1 VSLYRTWRP
10 KSFGDLVGQ
19 DAVVRTL
26 QTALSSGKLAHAY
39 LFSGPRGS
47 GKTSA
52 AKIMARCVNCVKGP
66 TAEPDNTCEACLA
79 ILAGTAL
86 DVLEIDAASNRGIDA
101 IRELREAVRFAPAQ
115 MPKKVYILDEA
126 HAITSEGANAFLK
139 TLEEPPP
146 HVIFILATTEPD
158 KLPPT
163 VLSRCQRYAFR
174 RIPVETMIDRMRVIA
189 DAEGIGIAD
198 DALAAI
204 AYRADGG
211 LRDALTMLE
220 QVAAFAGAGVGSAVV
235 IGPAEID
242 AAFGSSGRTYAR
254 ALVAAVNA
262 GEAATSLRI
271 IDEASEAGTDM
282 GLLLQSTLEGY
293 RNLLVARLNPALLG
307 RDLSAPDAEA
317 AALAAA
323 ATPETQIL
331 RGLRVLS
338 DAHAAARRTG
348 ARLELET
355 AVLRLVMS
363 ADPSLEGLGER
374 VAALERTLAGGP
386 TVAGGAPARPTPA
399 PRQVRPERAIPPTT
413 RVPEPQALAPEA
425 PPPEPP
431 EPEALALEAE
441 APEPAGTRPAVDG
454 ATSGTPTL
462 QQVRGAWQSIRT
474 RVENER
480 ASASLATQ
488 LKRAVVSAVDAKAVT
503 VTLADPM
510 EAERLRDK
518 ASYVE
523 RAIAE
528 VLGVPLSLRVVVER
542 EARLRSAHR
551 GEPGPRGDGAPPP
564 ADSDLALLD
573 YASERIDRRAAISSE
588 QR

>member
-1 VSLYRTWRP
+1 VSLYRIWRP

-174 RIPVETMIDRMRVIA
+174 RIPVETMIERMRVIA

-317 AALAAA
+317 AVVAAA
-323 ATPETQIL
+323 ATPEPQIL

-363 ADPSLEGLGER
+363 ADPSLEGLVER
-374 VAALERTLAGGP
+374 VAVLERTLAGGP
-386 TVAGGAPARPTPA
+386 SVAGGAARPA
-399 PRQVRPERAIPPTT
+399 AVPRQVRPEPPAAPAAH
-413 RVPEPQALAPEA
+413 VPEPPPPPAEAFAPDVPAADVAAHEA
-425 PPPEPP
+425 PAPGP
-431 EPEALALEAE
+431 AE
-441 APEPAGTRPAVDG
+441 AG
-454 ATSGTPTL
+454 ASPGIPTL
-462 QQVRGAWQSIRT
+462 QQVRAAWQSIRT
-474 RVENER
+474 RVEGDR
-480 ASASLATQ
+480 ASASLQAQ

-503 VTLADPM
+503 VTLADPLQADM
-510 EAERLRDK
+510 LRGK

-523 RAIAE
+523 RAIAD
-528 VLGVPLSLRVVVER
+528 VLGVALSLRVVVER

>member
-86 DVLEIDAASNRGIDA
+86 DVLEIDAASNRGIEA
-101 IRELREAVRFAPAQ
+101 IRELRDAVRFAPAQ
-115 MPKKVYILDEA
+115 MRMKVYILDEA

-174 RIPVETMIDRMRVIA
+174 RIPVETMIERMRVIA

-282 GLLLQSTLEGY
+282 GLLLQGTLEGY

-317 AALAAA
+317 AVVAAT
-323 ATPETQIL
+323 ATPEPQIL

-386 TVAGGAPARPTPA
+386 TVAGDMPARPA
-399 PRQVRPERAIPPTT
+399 AVPRQARPEPPARPAA
-413 RVPEPQALAPEA
+413 RVPEPQPPETPAPEVPAAEVPAHDVAAHEVPVPGA
-425 PPPEPP
+425 PD
-431 EPEALALEAE
+431 
-441 APEPAGTRPAVDG
+441 AGA
-454 ATSGTPTL
+454 SLGTPTL
-462 QQVRGAWQSIRT
+462 QQVRAAWQSIRT
-474 RVENER
+474 RVEGDR
-480 ASASLATQ
+480 ASASLQAQ

-503 VTLADPM
+503 VTLADPLLADM
-510 EAERLRDK
+510 LRGK

-523 RAIAE
+523 RAIAD

>member
-1 VSLYRTWRP
+1 
-10 KSFGDLVGQ
+10 
-19 DAVVRTL
+19 
-26 QTALSSGKLAHAY
+26 
-39 LFSGPRGS
+39 
-47 GKTSA
+47 
-52 AKIMARCVNCVKGP
+52 MARCVNCVKGP
-66 TAEPDNTCEACLA
+66 IADPDNTCEACLA

-86 DVLEIDAASNRGIDA
+86 DVLEIDAASNRGIEA

-115 MPKKVYILDEA
+115 MRMKVYILDEA

-174 RIPVETMIDRMRVIA
+174 RISVETMIERMRVIA

-198 DALAAI
+198 EALAAI

-220 QVAAFAGAGVGSAVV
+220 QVAAFAGAGTGSGVV

-262 GEAATSLRI
+262 GDAAASLQI
-271 IDEASEAGTDM
+271 IDDASEAGTDM
-282 GLLLQSTLEGY
+282 QLLLQSTLEGY

-307 RDLSAPDAEA
+307 RDLSGPDAEA
-317 AALAAA
+317 ATAAAA
-323 ATPETQIL
+323 ATPEPQIL
-331 RGLRVLS
+331 RGLRILS

-355 AVLRLVMS
+355 AVLRLVMT

-374 VAALERTLAGGP
+374 VASLERGLSP
-386 TVAGGAPARPTPA
+386 GAPAAAAPPPRAPVPRQAQPERPVAPA
-399 PRQVRPERAIPPTT
+399 PRA
-413 RVPEPQALAPEA
+413 PEPQAVASEP

-431 EPEALALEAE
+431 EPEVFEPEVTAS
-441 APEPAGTRPAVDG
+441 EPAVPRPAEGG

-503 VTLADPM
+503 VTLADPLQADM
-510 EAERLRDK
+510 LRGK

-523 RAIAE
+523 RAIAD

-573 YASERIDRRAAISSE
+573 YASERIDRRAAIPSE

>member
-1 VSLYRTWRP
+1 
-10 KSFGDLVGQ
+10 
-19 DAVVRTL
+19 
-26 QTALSSGKLAHAY
+26 
-39 LFSGPRGS
+39 
-47 GKTSA
+47 
-52 AKIMARCVNCVKGP
+52 MARCVNCVKGP
-66 TAEPDNTCEACLA
+66 IADPDNTCEACLA

-86 DVLEIDAASNRGIDA
+86 DVLEIDAASNRGIEA
-101 IRELREAVRFAPAQ
+101 IRELRDAVRFAPAQ
-115 MPKKVYILDEA
+115 MRMKVYILDEA

-174 RIPVETMIDRMRVIA
+174 RISVETMIERMRVIA

-220 QVAAFAGAGVGSAVV
+220 QVAAFAGAGAGSGVV

-262 GEAATSLRI
+262 GDAAASLQI
-271 IDEASEAGTDM
+271 IDDASEAGTDM
-282 GLLLQSTLEGY
+282 QLLLQSTLEGY
-293 RNLLVARLNPALLG
+293 RNLLVGRLNPSLLG
-307 RDLSAPDAEA
+307 RDLSGPDAEA
-317 AALAAA
+317 ATAAAA
-323 ATPETQIL
+323 ATPEPQIL
-331 RGLRVLS
+331 RGLRILS

-355 AVLRLVMS
+355 AVLRLVMT

-374 VAALERTLAGGP
+374 VASLERTLAAGATGS
-386 TVAGGAPARPTPA
+386 GGAPPRAAAT
-399 PRQVRPERAIPPTT
+399 RQVQPERPAAPAA
-413 RVPEPQALAPEA
+413 RVPEPVTVAPEA
-425 PPPEPP
+425 AAPAAVAPRASSPDAPAPEP
-431 EPEALALEAE
+431 L
-441 APEPAGTRPAVDG
+441 APEPAGAPPPEAG
-454 ATSGTPTL
+454 ASPGTPTL

-503 VTLADPM
+503 VTLADPLQADM
-510 EAERLRDK
+510 LRGK

-523 RAIAE
+523 RAIAD

-573 YASERIDRRAAISSE
+573 YASERIDRRAAIPSE